1 MEKFSRSVCI
11 VILGCLLV
19 IGILY
24 AKAPTAS
31 VKSKPKVLVEAMVMQ
46 VSGDALGKLQ
56 IGRNRVP
63 SSKVTVP
70 LATLLYVLADPNAV
84 KVIAK
89 QELLVWAGQTGMV
102 STGEKVKF
110 LVKKEGRLEEKT
122 TDTPI
127 GTTLQATPVIDEDGD
142 IMLNFKFEHCFIID
156 PPKEIDPQTSL
167 PIGPPMTSSGLVN
180 TRLKLKSGEPMIA
193 GGMETPGAQV
203 FIIVRAEIL
212 ERPAGPE

>member
-1 MEKFSRSVCI
+1 MYTTYCDGASLLFSKS
-11 VILGCLLV
+11 
-19 IGILY
+19 Y
-24 AKAPTAS
+24 EAS
-31 VKSKPKVLVEAMVMQ
+31 YKHE
-46 VSGDALGKLQ
+46 
-56 IGRNRVP
+56 
-63 SSKVTVP
+63 
-70 LATLLYVLADPNAV
+70 TLLMETAL
-84 KVIAK
+84 AK
-89 QELLVWAGQTGMV
+89 QKLLVWAGQTGMV